1 MIKTVSNRKR
11 VKLAPQFVTD
21 EIAINCIV
29 FGYVGGN
36 LKVLML
42 NEEKDGVN
50 KWGLPSTFMKN
61 NETANCAVQRL
72 LQECGIKESIF
83 LSQLNTYCGPNR
95 MITIGHYALIDIEK
109 YRINRSNMSW
119 IKISYIQQLAH
130 NQNTILEEA
139 LKRLKRMVQ
148 DTPIAIKLLPRKFA
162 LPELMNLY
170 EDILGVEIDKPN
182 FRKKI
187 LGSKYVLQLNEKS
200 YSFTYRSTK
209 LYGLNLAVFDSYDSK
224 VSVYDF

>member
-11 VKLAPQFVTD
+11 VKLAPKFVTN

-36 LKVLML
+36 LKVLMVK
-42 NEEKDGVN
+42 EENDGEN
-50 KWGLPSTFMKN
+50 KWRLPATFMKK
-61 NETANCAVQRL
+61 NETANDATQRL
-72 LQECGIKESIF
+72 LQESGIKESIF
-83 LSQLNTYCGPNR
+83 LSQLNAHCDPNR
-95 MITIGHYALIDIEK
+95 MITIGHYALIDTEK
-109 YRINRSNMSW
+109 YSINKSTMSW
-119 IKISYIQQLAH
+119 IKISYIQQLFY
-130 NQNTILEEA
+130 NQNAIFEEA
-139 LKRLKRMVQ
+139 LMRLKRMVQ

-170 EDILGVEIDKPN
+170 EAILGVEIDKPN
-182 FRKKI
+182 LRKKI

-209 LYGLNLAVFDSYDSK
+209 LYTLNLAVFNSYDSK
-224 VSVYDF
+224 IADYDF